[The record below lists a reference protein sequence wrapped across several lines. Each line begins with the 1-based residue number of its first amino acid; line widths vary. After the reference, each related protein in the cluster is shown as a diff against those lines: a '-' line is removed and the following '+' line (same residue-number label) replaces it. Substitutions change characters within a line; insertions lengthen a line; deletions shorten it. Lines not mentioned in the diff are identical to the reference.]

1 MHRVGLWVKVKRLPA
16 SDSYDEGKRLAFAG
30 VSENAS
36 STVLQKA
43 VELCKCDGNRLKSWN
58 KSSWR
63 TCPAACA
70 SSCASS
76 IAAAS
81 AKLIQCLTS
90 ASLRAI
96 YMCVCLCVLHCDITI
111 YYYYVIFCDICDHP
125 VGSSN
130 WITLNHLESR
140 WCPKID
146 TSDWMVRTT
155 NFQVDGDAATWPK
168 DLAELDISWY
178 QMILNDVNRLSLDM
192 GNTYL
197 GHDEYEN

>member
-1 MHRVGLWVKVKRLPA
+1 MQVWWKPPQKLKQKQLENLSCGLRQFVCQLNSGSFCQADPMLDFSVTQ
-16 SDSYDEGKRLAFAG
+16 S
-30 VSENAS
+30 N
-36 STVLQKA
+36 
-43 VELCKCDGNRLKSWN
+43 
-58 KSSWR
+58 
-63 TCPAACA
+63 
-70 SSCASS
+70 
-76 IAAAS
+76 
-81 AKLIQCLTS
+81 
-90 ASLRAI
+90 I
-96 YMCVCLCVLHCDITI
+96 YMCVCVSVCVLHCDITV

-197 GHDEYEN
+197 GHEEDEN